1 MMTWRTVTTAAVVL
15 LLLAGNASAQ
25 TTPNNPPS
33 TSPDAAHNSWSF
45 EASAYTYLVPDS
57 EDYVNPNFTADR
69 GWLHL
74 EARYNYEAQKAG
86 SLWVG
91 RNFEVGDKLV
101 LAVTPMVGGVFGDL
115 NGIAPGYNLSL
126 SYGKVELSSQTEY
139 VFDLQDRSGN
149 FFYTWSELTYS
160 PVDWFRAGLVVQR
173 TKAYETELDIQ
184 RGLLVGFSYKKIDFT
199 GHVFNFGWTDP
210 TVVLAVA
217 VNF

>member
-1 MMTWRTVTTAAVVL
+1 MQRALTVLTAAL
-15 LLLAGNASAQ
+15 ILAGQGLSQ
-25 TTPNNPPS
+25 TPTGSPPGP
-33 TSPDAAHNSWSF
+33 SPDASQSAWSF
-45 EASAYTYLVPDS
+45 NLTACTYLVPDS
-57 EDYVNPNFTADR
+57 GNYVNPNFTADR

-86 SLWVG
+86 SLWLG
-91 RNFEVGDKLV
+91 RKFSFGDKLA
-101 LAVTPMVGGVFGDL
+101 LEVTPMVGGVFGDL

-126 SYGKVELSSQTEY
+126 SYWKVELSSQSEY
-139 VFDLQDRSGN
+139 VFDLEDRSGN

-184 RGLLVGFSYKKIDFT
+184 RGLLAGFSYKKVDFT
-199 GHVFNFGWTDP
+199 AHVFNFGWTDP
-210 TVVLAVA
+210 TVVLAVG

>member
-1 MMTWRTVTTAAVVL
+1 MMTRRTLTILAAALV
-15 LLLAGNASAQ
+15 LLAGDTSGQ
-25 TTPNNPPS
+25 TTTSSPPS
-33 TSPDAAHNSWSF
+33 PSPDAAQSAWSF
-45 EASAYTYLVPDS
+45 NASAYTYLVPDS
-57 EDYVNPNFTADR
+57 ENYVNPNFTADR
-69 GWLHL
+69 GRLHL

-126 SYGKVELSSQTEY
+126 SYCKVELSSQTEY

-160 PVDWFRAGLVVQR
+160 PVEWFRAGLVVQR
-173 TKAYETELDIQ
+173 TKAYETEFDIQ
-184 RGLLVGFSYKKIDFT
+184 RGLLAGFSYKKLDFT
-199 GHVFNFGWTDP
+199 AHAFNFGWTDP